1 MRLFGT
7 SGVLVFD
14 GINIYITNSFAVM
27 SPSHVPHLSGGQG
40 QPPYLANKK
49 SWESRVV
56 DEGESTTMK
65 CPVQGALFFRW
76 FKVGTVVI
84 STEYN

>member
-1 MRLFGT
+1 MQDHACFWGMDI
-7 SGVLVFD
+7 FAK
-14 GINIYITNSFAVM
+14 INQFFSVM

-76 FKVGTVVI
+76 FKVGR
-84 STEYN
+84 